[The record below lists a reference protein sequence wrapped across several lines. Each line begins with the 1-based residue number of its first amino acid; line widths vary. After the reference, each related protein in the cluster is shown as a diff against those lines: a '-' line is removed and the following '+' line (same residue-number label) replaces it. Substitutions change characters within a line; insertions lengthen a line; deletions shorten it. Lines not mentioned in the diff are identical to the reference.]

1 MPGFRYDLRHDLALA
16 NEVAVMRPSKL
27 PEWESVAT
35 KLSIQ
40 FSTDEKPVQ
49 LKRRGCRERLE
60 LLLKKYQED
69 GKKALKK

>member
-1 MPGFRYDLRHDLALA
+1 MPGFHYDLRHDLALV
-16 NEVAVMRPSKL
+16 NEVAVMRPSKP

-49 LKRRGCRERLE
+49 LKGRGCRECLE

-69 GKKALKK
+69 DKKALKK